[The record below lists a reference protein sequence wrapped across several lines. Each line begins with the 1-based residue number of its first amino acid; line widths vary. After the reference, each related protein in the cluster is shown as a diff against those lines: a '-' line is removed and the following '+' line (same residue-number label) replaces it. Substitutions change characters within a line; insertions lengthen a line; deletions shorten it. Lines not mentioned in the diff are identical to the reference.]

1 MTTLAQQY
9 VKVKVEEGVALVTL
23 DHAPVNALS
32 SPVMTELNATID
44 ELNANDEVKVLV
56 ITGNGMAFVAGADI
70 NEIGGLTDAASAKE
84 LVMGGQGVFNKIEGL
99 HKPVIAA
106 INGFCLGGGMEL
118 AMACH
123 MRIISDRARMG
134 QPEINL
140 GVIPGFGGTQRL
152 PRIVGWAKATEL
164 ILTADQLTAQEAYRI
179 GLVNK
184 VVPEGDV
191 VKQAMMLAKKIAN
204 FGGLAIQAT
213 MKALE
218 FGAANELPSSLEK
231 EAELFAGLVGSNDMK
246 EGVGAF
252 LGKRRPN
259 FSKTMKG

>member
-1 MTTLAQQY
+1 
-9 VKVKVEEGVALVTL
+9 
-23 DHAPVNALS
+23 
-32 SPVMTELNATID
+32 
-44 ELNANDEVKVLV
+44 
-56 ITGNGMAFVAGADI
+56 
-70 NEIGGLTDAASAKE
+70 
-84 LVMGGQGVFNKIEGL
+84 MGGQGVFNKIEGL